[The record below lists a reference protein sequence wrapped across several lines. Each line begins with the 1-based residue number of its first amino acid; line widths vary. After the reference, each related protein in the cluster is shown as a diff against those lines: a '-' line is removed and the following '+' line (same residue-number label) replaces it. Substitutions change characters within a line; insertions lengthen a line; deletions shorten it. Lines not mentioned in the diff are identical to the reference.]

1 MPTCSSFGVFI
12 CLVFS
17 ALSRSVVLFL
27 LLFLKSFM
35 PVSFWYSIYA
45 YVWYCPFDPLD
56 IVLQVL
62 HIPHCIFSLFLS
74 LCNSVWEVS
83 IDLPLSSLILPLS
96 CPIYLRAC
104 HRHSPFLLT
113 MFLIFSISFKF
124 CLRVPI
130 SLHHSSVFA
139 CCIFS
144 NRSLNILIIVILM
157 PSLIIPQS
165 LSYLSVVLTLVLLLK
180 NWGK

>member
-1 MPTCSSFGVFI
+1 MLITTVGGVLCTFQVCGLVSVVI
-12 CLVFS
+12 SEKFYACLLLVFHICIYLI
-17 ALSRSVVLFL
+17 LSILCF
-27 LLFLKSFM
+27 
-35 PVSFWYSIYA
+35 
-45 YVWYCPFDPLD
+45 PLD

-74 LCNSVWEVS
+74 LYNSVWEVS
-83 IDLPLSSLILPLS
+83 IDTLSSLILPLS

-104 HRHSPFLLT
+104 HRHSSFLLT

-139 CCIFS
+139 CCVFS
-144 NRSLNILIIVILM
+144 NRPLNIFIIVILM

-180 NWGK
+180 N